1 MAELGLLLPKS
12 GGPYIYLLKAFGNF
26 PAFMVVWVHA
36 VVIIPASLLVKSLT
50 VAEYISRAAM
60 DDCQQTQGWT
70 KILAALVISQFYK
83 HHIHRENK
91 LHMYIIEFYIQVF
104 FSTS

>member
-70 KILAALVISQFYK
+70 KIMAALVIS
-83 HHIHRENK
+83 
-91 LHMYIIEFYIQVF
+91 EFF
-104 FSTS
+104 